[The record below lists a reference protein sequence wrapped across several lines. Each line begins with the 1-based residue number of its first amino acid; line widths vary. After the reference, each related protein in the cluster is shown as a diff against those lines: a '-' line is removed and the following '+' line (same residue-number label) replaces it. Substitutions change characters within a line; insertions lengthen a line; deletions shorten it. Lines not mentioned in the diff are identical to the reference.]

1 MSAGAPLAICLAR
14 VELEA
19 NDVTARPLPRAAK
32 RAAISVSGA
41 VVLAAAKTM
50 TRVVSAG
57 AASAARADEAG
68 APAPHT
74 SAARAATRAAPAKA
88 AEYFATSLGTT
99 GAPMLERS

>member
-1 MSAGAPLAICLAR
+1 MAICLAR

-19 NDVTARPLPRAAK
+19 NDITARPLPRAAK
-32 RAAISVSGA
+32 RAAISVSAA

-57 AASAARADEAG
+57 AASAAHAGDAD

-74 SAARAATRAAPAKA
+74 SAARAATRAAPTKA
-88 AEYFATSLGTT
+88 AENFATSLGTT
-99 GAPMLERS
+99 GAPMLKAS